1 MTTFIIKMKVGVN
14 RLKILMSDRDIA
26 SRLATW
32 GLEISTVLQ
41 VSSPAEDIR
50 TKARISAQV

>member
-26 SRLATW
+26 SRLATDQDM
-32 GLEISTVLQ
+32 GPGNL
-41 VSSPAEDIR
+41 D
-50 TKARISAQV
+50 SAPSLFTS